1 MENRSHALLAGL
13 FTLAFLAAAVL
24 ALWWLGGTREA
35 THTYILETRGSVTGL
50 NLEAQVRYRGIR
62 AGKVKDIRPDPR
74 DPATLLV
81 EITLG
86 RQYLLTDRTVARL
99 NTQGIT
105 GIAYVML
112 EEGEEGEGASPGQGK
127 PLPLDE
133 KSPPRLQI
141 QPGLLQQLGQHADD
155 IGEQV
160 TELSIRLNRLL
171 DDRNLKNVKRSLDNL
186 AAATDSLKELPVIM
200 ASLRT
205 ALSEA
210 NISRLNALLAHLE
223 KTAGETA
230 PLTAETRK
238 LVATLNGLAQRID
251 TLAVS
256 AGGVGERLNAE
267 TLPRAES
274 LMRDV
279 AAATRRLDRLVDTL
293 NDAPQSL
300 LFGNAPAKPG
310 PGEAGFVPPARK

>member
-13 FTLAFLAAAVL
+13 FTLVFLAAAAL

-50 NLEAQVRYRGIR
+50 NFEAQVRYRGIR

-81 EITLG
+81 EITLD
-86 RQYLLTDRTVARL
+86 RRYLLTDRTVARL

-112 EEGEEGEGASPGQGK
+112 EEGEEEGSPGK
-127 PLPLDE
+127 PLPLDG
-133 KSPPRLQI
+133 KSPPRLPI

-171 DDRNLKNVKRSLDNL
+171 DDRNLQNVRRSLDNL

-200 ASLRT
+200 ASLRA

-210 NISRLNALLAHLE
+210 NIGRLNALLAHLE
-223 KTAGETA
+223 QTAGETT

-251 TLAVS
+251 ALAVS
-256 AGGVGERLNAE
+256 AGGVGERFNAD
-267 TLPRAES
+267 TLPRAEA

-279 AAATRRLDRLVDTL
+279 AAATRRIDRLVDTL
-293 NDAPQSL
+293 NEAPQSL
-300 LFGNAPAKPG
+300 LFGNVPAKPG
-310 PGEAGFVPPARK
+310 PGETGFVPPPRK